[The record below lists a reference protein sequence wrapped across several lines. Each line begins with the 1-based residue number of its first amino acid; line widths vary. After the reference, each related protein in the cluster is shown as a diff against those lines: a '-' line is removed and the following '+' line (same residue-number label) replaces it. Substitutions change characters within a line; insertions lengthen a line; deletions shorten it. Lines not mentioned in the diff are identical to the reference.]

1 MAYPWQTEW
10 YVDDFDDIVM
20 MMTINV
26 EIGFAVIPS
35 NIAVIPSNIAV
46 IPSNIAVTLPI
57 KFFISVETL
66 KTEVYLDEWRRY
78 T

>member
-46 IPSNIAVTLPI
+46 TLPI
-57 KFFISVETL
+57 RFFISVETL

>member
-1 MAYPWQTEW
+1 M
-10 YVDDFDDIVM
+10 DDFDDIVM

-46 IPSNIAVTLPI
+46 TLPI
-57 KFFISVETL
+57 RFFISVETL
-66 KTEVYLDEWRRY
+66 KTEVYLDE
-78 T
+78 